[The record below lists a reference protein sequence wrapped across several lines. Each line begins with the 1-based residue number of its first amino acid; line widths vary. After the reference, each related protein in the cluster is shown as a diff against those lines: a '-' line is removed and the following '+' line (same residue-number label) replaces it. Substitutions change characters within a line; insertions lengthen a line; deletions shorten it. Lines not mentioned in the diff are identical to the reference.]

1 MLSSEFNNEMGALIR
16 RLGNRIMLEP
26 GLKEEDERDLL
37 QHIEDAIVVLSGL
50 YISLS
55 KKKAEK

>member
-1 MLSSEFNNEMGALIR
+1 MLSSEFNQEMGALVR

-26 GLKEEDERDLL
+26 GLKESDERDLL
-37 QHIEDAIVVLSGL
+37 EHVEDAIVVLSAL

-55 KKKAEK
+55 RATKK